1 MPKIEV
7 NQNAFFE
14 LAHQKYTVPELID
27 LLPVL
32 KSEVDGA
39 EGEVLKLEFNDT
51 NRPDLWS
58 TAGAARGL
66 RVYYQGWQPKYP
78 FFSSPQKQQDDGG
91 RKLVVDAGLKDI
103 RPYCSAFAVN
113 GKVDA
118 AALDDLIQTQEK
130 LCHNFGRKRR
140 TFAMGIFRR
149 QLVKFPVHY
158 RAADPDATKFVPL
171 GMTGTLSLRDIA
183 KKHPKGVEYG
193 YIAEAFPKFP
203 LQQGDDGRILSFP
216 PVINS
221 ADLGAVEVGDTELFI
236 EITGT
241 DMSAVTL
248 AASIVACDLADIGFE
263 ILPVTVEYPYDTPF
277 GRQVTF
283 PYAFQAPVKA
293 ELGYVNK
300 LLGVNLVGEQV
311 QAALKKTGVSGS
323 YDNGVLT
330 VTPPPYRNDF
340 LHPVDIVEDVMIGH
354 GLEQF
359 EPVQPQDATIG
370 RLTKEELFGRRV
382 RDLMIGMGFQEMI
395 YNYLGSKKDIIDKM
409 AVDGSDVLQILN
421 PMTENY
427 EFVRNSV
434 APNLLETESVSG
446 HAAYPHHL
454 FEVGKIVRLDAA
466 DNQGSVTRNS
476 LGFLSAGPDENFNE
490 INARIASLFYYLDVE
505 FTLKD
510 SADPRF
516 IPGRAAEVLASGR
529 TAGVFGEVHP
539 QVLENWGAGVPATL
553 ADLDLD
559 TLLKVSGG
567 KV

>member
-7 NQNAFFE
+7 NQEAFFR
-14 LAHQKYTVPELID
+14 LANQKYTVQELVD
-27 LLPVL
+27 KLPVL

-39 EGEVLKLEFNDT
+39 EGDTLKLEFNDT

-66 RVYYQGWQPKYP
+66 RVYYQGWDPKYP
-78 FFSSPQKQQDDGG
+78 FFSTPEKQQDNGG
-91 RKLVVDAGLKDI
+91 RTLVVDPELKNI
-103 RPYCSAFAVN
+103 RPYCSAFAVR

-140 TFAMGIFRR
+140 TFAMGVFRSKM
-149 QLVKFPVHY
+149 VKFPVKY
-158 RAADPDATKFVPL
+158 WAADPDTTKFVPL
-171 GMTGTLSLRDIA
+171 GMSEMLSLREIC
-183 KKHPKGVEYG
+183 KKHPKGQEYG
-193 YIAEAFPKFP
+193 YIAEAYPKFP
-203 LQQGDDGRILSFP
+203 LQQSADGRILSFP

-241 DMSAVTL
+241 DQPAVTL

-283 PYAFQAPVKA
+283 PYAFQAPVTTDL
-293 ELGYVNK
+293 EYVNK
-300 LLGVNLVGEQV
+300 LLGVNLIGEEV
-311 QAALKKTGVSGS
+311 QAALKKAGVASR
-323 YDNGVLT
+323 YANGVLT

-340 LHPVDIVEDVMIGH
+340 LHPVDIVEDVMIGR
-354 GLEQF
+354 GLDTF
-359 EPVQPQDATIG
+359 DPVTPQDATIG
-370 RLTKEELFGRRV
+370 RLTKEELFGRKV

-395 YNYLGSKKDIIDKM
+395 YNYLGSKRDFIDRM
-409 AVDGSDVLQILN
+409 TISGADVLQILN

-446 HAAYPHHL
+446 HAVYPHHI
-454 FEVGKIVRLDAA
+454 FEVGKIVRLDPK

-476 LGFLSAGPDENFNE
+476 LGFLSAGADENFNQA
-490 INARIASLFYYLDVE
+490 NSRIASLFYYLDVE
-505 FTLKD
+505 YTVKE
-510 SADPRF
+510 STDPRF
-516 IPGRAAEVLASGR
+516 IPGRAADLFVSGR
-529 TAGVFGEVHP
+529 PCGVFGEVHP
-539 QVLENWGAGVPATL
+539 QVLENWGVGVPACL
-553 ADLDLD
+553 ADIDLD
-559 TLLKVSGG
+559 TLMGN
-567 KV
+567 

>member
-7 NQNAFFE
+7 SQDAFHR
-14 LAHQKYTVPELID
+14 LAHQKYSVQELVD

-39 EGEVLKLEFNDT
+39 EGDTLKLEFNDT

-66 RVYYQGWQPKYP
+66 RVYYQGFEPKYD
-78 FFSSPQKQQDDGG
+78 FFSTPTKKQDDGG
-91 RKLVVDAGLKDI
+91 RRLVVDAGLKDI
-103 RPYCSAFAVN
+103 RPFCSAFAVK

-118 AALDDLIQTQEK
+118 DALDDLIQTQEK

-140 TFAMGIFRR
+140 TFAMGVFRT
-149 QLVKFPVHY
+149 QLVKFPVKY
-158 RAADPDATKFVPL
+158 WAADPDTTKFVPL
-171 GMTGTLSLRDIA
+171 GMTELLTLREIV
-183 KKHPKGVEYG
+183 KKHPKGQEYG
-193 YIAEAFPKFP
+193 YIAEAHPKFP
-203 LQQGDDGRILSFP
+203 LQQSADGRILSFP

-241 DMSAVTL
+241 DQSAVTL
-248 AASIVACDLADIGFE
+248 AANIVACDLADIGFQ

-283 PYAFQAPVKA
+283 PYAFQAPVTT
-293 ELGYVNK
+293 EIEFINK
-300 LLGVNLVGEQV
+300 LLGVNLGGEQI
-311 QAALKKTGVSGS
+311 QNALKKAGVASR
-323 YDNGVLT
+323 YDNGTIT

-340 LHPVDIVEDVMIGH
+340 LHAVDIVEDVMIGR
-354 GLEQF
+354 GLETF
-359 EPVQPQDATIG
+359 EPVTPGDATVG
-370 RLTKEELFGRRV
+370 RLTKEELFGRKV

-395 YNYLGSKKDIIDKM
+395 YNYLGSKKDFIDKM
-409 AVDGSDVLQILN
+409 GISGHDVLQILN

-446 HAAYPHHL
+446 HAVYPHHI
-454 FEVGKIVRLDAA
+454 FEVGKIVRLDAS

-476 LGFLSAGPDENFNE
+476 LGFLSAGADENFNQA
-490 INARIASLFYYLDVE
+490 NSRIASLFYYLDVE
-505 FTLKD
+505 FTVKE

-516 IPGRAAEVLASGR
+516 IPGRGADVFVGGR
-529 TAGVFGEVHP
+529 RAGVFGEVHP
-539 QVLENWGAGVPATL
+539 QVLENWGVTVPACL

-559 TLLKVSGG
+559 TLLGN
-567 KV
+567 

>member
-7 NQNAFFE
+7 SQTAFHRLANRPYSVQE
-14 LAHQKYTVPELID
+14 LVD

-39 EGEVLKLEFNDT
+39 EGDTLKLEFNDT

-66 RVYYQGWQPKYP
+66 RVYYQGWEPKYP
-78 FFSSPQKQQDDGG
+78 FFSTSQKRQDDGG
-91 RKLVVDAGLKDI
+91 RRLQVDAGLQGI
-103 RPYCSAFAVN
+103 RPFCSAFAVK

-118 AALDDLIQTQEK
+118 TALDDLIQTQEK

-140 TFAMGIFRR
+140 TFAMGVFRTK
-149 QLVKFPVHY
+149 LVKFPVKY
-158 RAADPDATKFVPL
+158 WAADPDTTKFVPL
-171 GMTGTLSLRDIA
+171 GMTELLSLREIV
-183 KKHPKGVEYG
+183 KKHPKGQEYG
-193 YIAEAFPKFP
+193 YIAEAYPKFP
-203 LQQGDDGRILSFP
+203 LQQSADGRILSFP

-241 DMSAVTL
+241 DQPAVAL

-277 GRQVTF
+277 GREVTF
-283 PYAFQAPVKA
+283 PYAFQTPVTTDL
-293 ELGYVNK
+293 EYVNK
-300 LLGVNLVGEQV
+300 LLGVNLGGEQV
-311 QAALKKTGVSGS
+311 QNALKKAGVASR
-323 YDNGVLT
+323 YNNGLLT

-354 GLEQF
+354 GLQNF
-359 EPVQPQDATIG
+359 EPQTPQDATIG
-370 RLTKEELFGRRV
+370 RRTRDELFGRKV

-395 YNYLGSKKDIIDKM
+395 YNYLGSKRDFIDKM
-409 AVDGSDVLQILN
+409 TISGSDVLQILN

-446 HAAYPHHL
+446 HAVYPHHI
-454 FEVGKIVRLDAA
+454 FEVGKIVRLDPA

-476 LGFLSAGPDENFNE
+476 LGLLSAGAEEGFNQA
-490 INARIASLFYYLDVE
+490 NSRIASLFYYLDVE
-505 FTLKD
+505 FTVKE

-516 IPGRAAEVLASGR
+516 ISGR
-529 TAGVFGEVHP
+529 GADLFVGLRKAGVFGEVHP
-539 QVLENWGAGVPATL
+539 QVLENWGIGVPACL
-553 ADLDLD
+553 ADIDLD
-559 TLLKVSGG
+559 TLMGN
-567 KV
+567 

>member
-7 NQNAFFE
+7 NQEAFFR
-14 LAHQKYTVPELID
+14 LANQKYTVQELVD
-27 LLPVL
+27 KLPVL

-39 EGEVLKLEFNDT
+39 EGDTLKLEFNDT

-66 RVYYQGWQPKYP
+66 RVYYQGWDPKYP
-78 FFSSPQKQQDDGG
+78 FFSTPEKQQDNGG
-91 RKLVVDAGLKDI
+91 RTLVVDPELKNI
-103 RPYCSAFAVN
+103 RPYCSAFAVR

-140 TFAMGIFRR
+140 TFAMGVFRSKM
-149 QLVKFPVHY
+149 VKFPVKY
-158 RAADPDATKFVPL
+158 WAADPDTTKFVPL
-171 GMTGTLSLRDIA
+171 GMSEMLSLREIC
-183 KKHPKGVEYG
+183 KKHPKGQEYG
-193 YIAEAFPKFP
+193 YIAEAYPKFP
-203 LQQGDDGRILSFP
+203 LQQSADGHILSFP

-241 DMSAVTL
+241 DQPAVTL

-283 PYAFQAPVKA
+283 PYAFQAPVTTDL
-293 ELGYVNK
+293 EYVNK
-300 LLGVNLVGEQV
+300 LLGVNLIGEEV
-311 QAALKKTGVSGS
+311 QAALKKAGVASR
-323 YDNGVLT
+323 YANGVLT

-340 LHPVDIVEDVMIGH
+340 LHPVDIVEDVMIGR
-354 GLEQF
+354 GLDTF
-359 EPVQPQDATIG
+359 DPVTPQDATIG
-370 RLTKEELFGRRV
+370 RLTKEELFGRKV

-395 YNYLGSKKDIIDKM
+395 YNYLGSKRDFIDRM
-409 AVDGSDVLQILN
+409 TISGADVLQILN

-446 HAAYPHHL
+446 HAVYPHHI
-454 FEVGKIVRLDAA
+454 FEVGKIVRLDPK

-476 LGFLSAGPDENFNE
+476 LGFLSAGADENFNQA
-490 INARIASLFYYLDVE
+490 NSRIASLFYYLDVE
-505 FTLKD
+505 YTVKE
-510 SADPRF
+510 STDPRF
-516 IPGRAAEVLASGR
+516 IPGRAADLFVSGR
-529 TAGVFGEVHP
+529 PCGVFGEVHP
-539 QVLENWGAGVPATL
+539 QVLENWGVGVPACL
-553 ADLDLD
+553 ADIDLD
-559 TLLKVSGG
+559 TLMGN
-567 KV
+567 

>member
-7 NQNAFFE
+7 SQNAFHR
-14 LAHQKYTVPELID
+14 LAHQKYTVAELVD

-39 EGEVLKLEFNDT
+39 EGDVLKLEFNDT

-66 RVYYQGWQPKYP
+66 RVYYQGWNPQYP
-78 FFSSPQKQQDDGG
+78 FFSTPAKKQDDGG

-103 RPYCSAFAVN
+103 RPYCSAFAVK

-140 TFAMGIFRR
+140 TFAMGVFRT
-149 QLVKFPVHY
+149 QLVKFPVQY
-158 RAADPDATKFVPL
+158 KAADPDATKFVPL
-171 GMTGTLSLRDIA
+171 GMTETLSLREIC

-193 YIAEAFPKFP
+193 YIAEAFPQFP
-203 LQQGDDGRILSFP
+203 LQQSADGRILSFP

-241 DMSAVTL
+241 DLPAVTL

-283 PYAFQAPVKA
+283 PYAFQAPVTA
-293 ELGYVNK
+293 EIGYINK
-300 LLGVNLVGEQV
+300 LLGVNLGGEQI
-311 QAALKKTGVSGS
+311 QEALKKAGVASR
-323 YDNGVLT
+323 YDNGTIT
-330 VTPPPYRNDF
+330 VTPPPHRNDF
-340 LHPVDIVEDVMIGH
+340 LHPVDVVEDVMIGR
-354 GLEQF
+354 GLDSF
-359 EPVQPQDATIG
+359 EPVTPGDATVG
-370 RLTKEELFGRRV
+370 RLTKEELFGRKV

-395 YNYLGSKKDIIDKM
+395 YNYLGSKKDFIDKM
-409 AVDGSDVLQILN
+409 TISGDEVLQILN

-434 APNLLETESVSG
+434 APNLLETESMSG
-446 HAAYPHHL
+446 HAVYPHHI

-476 LGFLSAGPDENFNE
+476 LGFLSAGADEGFNQT
-490 INARIASLFYYLDVE
+490 NSRIASLFYYLDVE
-505 FTLKD
+505 FTVKE
-510 SADPRF
+510 SVDPRF
-516 IPGRAAEVLASGR
+516 IAGRGADLLVGGKK
-529 TAGVFGEVHP
+529 AGVFGELHP
-539 QVLENWGAGVPATL
+539 QVLENWGVGVPASL
-553 ADLDLD
+553 ADIDLD
-559 TLLKVSGG
+559 TLLN
-567 KV
+567 

>member
-7 NQNAFFE
+7 NQHAFYR
-14 LAHQKYTVPELID
+14 LANQKYTVAELVD

-39 EGEVLKLEFNDT
+39 EGDVLKLEFNDT

-66 RVYYQGWQPKYP
+66 RVYYQGWNPQYP
-78 FFSSPQKQQDDGG
+78 FFSTPAKKQDDGG

-103 RPYCSAFAVN
+103 RPYCSAFSVK

-118 AALDDLIQTQEK
+118 AALEDLIQTQEK

-140 TFAMGIFRR
+140 TFAMGVFRT
-149 QLVKFPVHY
+149 QLVKFPVQY
-158 RAADPDATKFVPL
+158 RAADPDTTKFVPL
-171 GMTGTLSLRDIA
+171 GMTETLSLREIC

-193 YIAEAFPKFP
+193 YIAEAHGKFP
-203 LQQGDDGRILSFP
+203 LQQSADGRVLSFP

-241 DMSAVTL
+241 DQPAVTL

-293 ELGYVNK
+293 ELGYINK
-300 LLGVNLVGEQV
+300 LLGVNLIGEQV
-311 QAALKKTGVSGS
+311 QDALKKAGVASR
-323 YDNGVLT
+323 YDNGVVI

-340 LHPVDIVEDVMIGH
+340 LHPVDIVEDVMIGR
-354 GLEQF
+354 GLDTF
-359 EPVQPQDATIG
+359 EPVTPQDATIG
-370 RLTKEELFGRRV
+370 RLTKEELFGRKV

-395 YNYLGSKKDIIDKM
+395 YNYLGSKKDFIDKM
-409 AVDGSDVLQILN
+409 TIAGDDVLQILN

-446 HAAYPHHL
+446 HAVYPHHI

-476 LGFLSAGPDENFNE
+476 LGFLSAGADEGFNQT
-490 INARIASLFYYLDVE
+490 NSRIASLFYYLDVE
-505 FTLKD
+505 FTVKE

-516 IPGRAAEVLASGR
+516 IPGRAADLFVNGKK
-529 TAGVFGEVHP
+529 AGVFGEVHP
-539 QVLENWGAGVPATL
+539 QVLENWGIGVPASL

-559 TLLKVSGG
+559 TLL
-567 KV
+567 

>member
-7 NQNAFFE
+7 NQQAFFR
-14 LAHQKYTVPELID
+14 LANQKYSVPELVD

-32 KSEVDGA
+32 KSEVDGV
-39 EGEVLKLEFNDT
+39 EGETLKLEFNDT

-66 RVYYQGWQPKYP
+66 RVYYQGWEPRYP
-78 FFSSPQKQQDDGG
+78 FFSTLERKQDDGG
-91 RKLVVDAGLKDI
+91 RKLIVDGGLQDI
-103 RPYCSAFAVN
+103 RPYCSAFAVRGN
-113 GKVDA
+113 VDA

-140 TFAMGIFRR
+140 TFAMGVFRS

-158 RAADPDATKFVPL
+158 RAADPDQTKFVPL
-171 GMTGTLSLRDIA
+171 GMTESMSLREIC

-193 YIAEAFPKFP
+193 YIAEAFPRFP
-203 LQQGDDGRILSFP
+203 LQQSADGRILSFP

-241 DMSAVTL
+241 DQPAVTL

-283 PYAFQAPVKA
+283 PYAFQGPVTT
-293 ELGYVNK
+293 ELEYINK
-300 LLGVNLVGEQV
+300 LLGVNLGGEQV
-311 QAALKKTGVSGS
+311 QNALKRAGVSS
-323 YDNGVLT
+323 QYENGTLT
-330 VTPPPYRNDF
+330 VFPPPYRNDF
-340 LHPVDIVEDVMIGH
+340 LHAVDIVEDVMIGR
-354 GLEQF
+354 GLETF
-359 EPVQPQDATIG
+359 DPVTPQDATIG
-370 RLTKEELFGRRV
+370 RLTPEELFGRKV

-395 YNYLGSKKDIIDKM
+395 YNYLGSKRDIIDRM
-409 AVDGSDVLQILN
+409 NIAGNDVLQILN

-446 HAAYPHHL
+446 HAVYPHHI
-454 FEVGKIVRLDAA
+454 FEVGKIVRLDPQ

-476 LGFLSAGPDENFNE
+476 LGFLSAGADENFNQV
-490 INARIASLFYYLDVE
+490 NSRIASLFYYLDRE
-505 FTLKD
+505 FTVQE
-510 SADPRF
+510 STDPRF
-516 IPGRAAEVLASGR
+516 IPGRAADISVAGNR
-529 TAGVFGEVHP
+529 VGVFGEVHP
-539 QVLENWGAGVPATL
+539 QVLENWGIGVPACL

-559 TLLKVSGG
+559 TLKNS
-567 KV
+567 

>member
-7 NQNAFFE
+7 SQEAFHR
-14 LAHQKYTVPELID
+14 LAHQKYSVQELVD

-39 EGEVLKLEFNDT
+39 EGDVLKLEFNDT

-66 RVYYQGWQPKYP
+66 RVYYQGWDPKYP
-78 FFSSPQKQQDDGG
+78 FFSTPGERQDDGG
-91 RKLVVDAGLKDI
+91 RKLVVDAGLQDI
-103 RPYCSAFAVN
+103 RPFCSAFAVK
-113 GKVDA
+113 GHVDA
-118 AALDDLIQTQEK
+118 AALEDLIQTQEK

-140 TFAMGIFRR
+140 TFAMGVFRT
-149 QLVKFPVHY
+149 QLVKFPVKY
-158 RAADPDATKFVPL
+158 WAADPDTTKFVPL
-171 GMTGTLSLRDIA
+171 GMTELLTLREIC

-193 YIAEAFPKFP
+193 YIAEAHPKFP
-203 LQQGDDGRILSFP
+203 LQQSADGRILSFP

-221 ADLGAVEVGDTELFI
+221 ADLGAVMVGDTELFI

-241 DMSAVTL
+241 DQPAVAL

-283 PYAFQAPVKA
+283 PYAFQIPVTTD
-293 ELGYVNK
+293 LDYVNK
-300 LLGVNLVGEQV
+300 LLGVTLTGDEVL
-311 QAALKKTGVSGS
+311 AALKKAGVASRFDGAQ
-323 YDNGVLT
+323 LT

-340 LHPVDIVEDVMIGH
+340 LHPVDIVEDVMIGR
-354 GLEQF
+354 GLDSF
-359 EPVQPQDATIG
+359 DPVTPQDATIG
-370 RLTKEELFGRRV
+370 RLTKEELFGRKV

-395 YNYLGSKKDIIDKM
+395 YNYLGSKKDFIDKM
-409 AVDGSDVLQILN
+409 TIPGDDVLQILN

-446 HAAYPHHL
+446 HAVYPHHI

-476 LGFLSAGPDENFNE
+476 LGFLSAGADEGFNQA
-490 INARIASLFYYLDVE
+490 NSRIASLFYYLDVE
-505 FTLKD
+505 FSVKE

-516 IPGRAAEVLASGR
+516 IPGRGADLFVSGKK
-529 TAGVFGEVHP
+529 AGVFGEVHP
-539 QVLENWGAGVPATL
+539 QVLENWGVGVPACL
-553 ADLDLD
+553 ADIDLD
-559 TLLKVSGG
+559 TLLTP
-567 KV
+567 

>member
-7 NQNAFFE
+7 SQNAFHR
-14 LAHQKYTVPELID
+14 LANQKYTVPELVD

-39 EGEVLKLEFNDT
+39 EGDVLKLEFNDT

-66 RVYYQGWQPKYP
+66 RVYYQGWNPQYP
-78 FFSSPQKQQDDGG
+78 FFSTPAKKQDDGG

-103 RPYCSAFAVN
+103 RPYCSAFAVK

-140 TFAMGIFRR
+140 TFAMGVFRT
-149 QLVKFPVHY
+149 QLVKFPVQY

-171 GMTGTLSLRDIA
+171 GMNETLSLREIC

-193 YIAEAFPKFP
+193 YIAEAYPKFP
-203 LQQGDDGRILSFP
+203 LQQSADGRILSFP

-241 DMSAVTL
+241 DQPAVTL

-293 ELGYVNK
+293 ELGYINK
-300 LLGVNLVGEQV
+300 LLGVNLIGDEVL
-311 QAALKKTGVSGS
+311 AALKKAGVAGR
-323 YDNGVLT
+323 YDNGTVT

-340 LHPVDIVEDVMIGH
+340 LHPVDIVEDVMIGR
-354 GLEQF
+354 GLDSF
-359 EPVQPQDATIG
+359 EPITPQDATIG
-370 RLTKEELFGRRV
+370 RLTKEELFGRKV

-395 YNYLGSKKDIIDKM
+395 YNYLGSKKDFIDKM
-409 AVDGSDVLQILN
+409 AIGGHDVLQILN

-446 HAAYPHHL
+446 HAVYPHHI
-454 FEVGKIVRLDAA
+454 FEVGKIVRLDAS

-476 LGFLSAGPDENFNE
+476 LGFLSAGADEGFNQT
-490 INARIASLFYYLDVE
+490 NSRIASLFYYLDVE
-505 FTLKD
+505 FAVKEST
-510 SADPRF
+510 DPRF
-516 IPGRAAEVLASGR
+516 IPGRGADVFVKGNR
-529 TAGVFGEVHP
+529 AGVFGEVHP
-539 QVLENWGAGVPATL
+539 QVLENWGIGVPACL

-559 TLLKVSGG
+559 TLLA
-567 KV
+567 

>member
-7 NQNAFFE
+7 SQESFHQ
-14 LAHQKYTVPELID
+14 LAHQKYTVQELVD

-39 EGEVLKLEFNDT
+39 EGDVLKLEFNDT

-66 RVYYQGWQPKYP
+66 RVYYQGWNPVYP
-78 FFSSPQKQQDDGG
+78 FFSTPQKKQDDGG
-91 RKLVVDAGLKDI
+91 RRLVVDPELKDI
-103 RPYCSAFAVN
+103 RPFCSAFAVK

-140 TFAMGIFRR
+140 TFAMGVFRT
-149 QLVKFPVHY
+149 QLVKFPVKY
-158 RAADPDATKFVPL
+158 WAADPDTTKFVPL
-171 GMTGTLSLRDIA
+171 GMEELLSLREIC
-183 KKHPKGVEYG
+183 KKHPKGIEYG
-193 YIAEAFPKFP
+193 HIAEAHKKFP
-203 LQQGDDGRILSFP
+203 LQQSADGRILSFP

-241 DMSAVTL
+241 DQPAVTL

-293 ELGYVNK
+293 ELQYINK
-300 LLGVNLVGEQV
+300 LLGVNLIGEEV
-311 QAALKKTGVSGS
+311 LAALKKAGVAGR
-323 YDNGVLT
+323 YENGVIT
-330 VTPPPYRNDF
+330 VSPPPYRNDF
-340 LHPVDIVEDVMIGH
+340 LHPVDIVEDVMIGR
-354 GLEQF
+354 GLDTF
-359 EPVQPQDATIG
+359 DPVTPGDATVG
-370 RLTKEELFGRRV
+370 RLTKEELFGRKV

-395 YNYLGSKKDIIDKM
+395 YNYLGSKKDFIDKM
-409 AVDGSDVLQILN
+409 TISGHDVLQILN

-446 HAAYPHHL
+446 HAVYPHHI

-476 LGFLSAGPDENFNE
+476 LGFLSAGADEGFNQT
-490 INARIASLFYYLDVE
+490 NSRIASLFYYLDVE
-505 FTLKD
+505 FTVKE
-510 SADPRF
+510 SVDPRF
-516 IPGRAAEVLASGR
+516 IAGRAADLFVGGKK
-529 TAGVFGEVHP
+529 AGVFGEVHP
-539 QVLENWGAGVPATL
+539 QVLENWGIGVPASL
-553 ADLDLD
+553 ADIDLD
-559 TLLKVSGG
+559 ALLG
-567 KV
+567 

>member
-7 NQNAFFE
+7 SQSAFHR
-14 LAHQKYTVPELID
+14 LANMKPSVAELIE

-39 EGEVLKLEFNDT
+39 EGDTLKLEFNDT

-66 RVYYQGWQPKYP
+66 RVYYQGWEPKYD
-78 FFSSPQKQQDDGG
+78 FFSTPAQKKDDGG
-91 RKLVVDAGLKDI
+91 RRLVVDPGLKDI
-103 RPYCSAFAVN
+103 RPFCSAFAVK
-113 GKVDA
+113 GKVDED
-118 AALDDLIQTQEK
+118 ALNDLIQTQEK

-140 TFAMGIFRR
+140 TFAMGVFRTK
-149 QLVKFPVHY
+149 LVKFPVKY
-158 RAADPDATKFVPL
+158 WAADPDTTKFIPL
-171 GMTGTLSLRDIA
+171 GMTELLTLREIV
-183 KKHPKGVEYG
+183 KKHPKGQEYG
-193 YIAEAFPKFP
+193 HIAEAHPKFP
-203 LQQGDDGRILSFP
+203 LQQSADGRILSFP

-241 DMSAVTL
+241 DQPAVTL

-283 PYAFQAPVKA
+283 PYAFQNPVTTDL
-293 ELGYVNK
+293 ESINK
-300 LLGVNLVGEQV
+300 LLGVNLGGDEV
-311 QAALKKTGVSGS
+311 QRALKKNGVSS
-323 YDNGVLT
+323 RYDNGRIT

-340 LHPVDIVEDVMIGH
+340 LHPVDVVEDVMIGR
-354 GLEQF
+354 GLETF
-359 EPVQPQDATIG
+359 DPVTPGDATVG
-370 RLTKEELFGRRV
+370 RLTREELFGRKV

-395 YNYLGSKKDIIDKM
+395 YNYLGSKKDFIDKM
-409 AVDGSDVLQILN
+409 TIPGHDVLQILN

-446 HAAYPHHL
+446 HAVYPHHI

-476 LGFLSAGPDENFNE
+476 LGFLSAGADENFNQT
-490 INARIASLFYYLDVE
+490 NSRIASLFYYLDVE
-505 FTLKD
+505 FTVKE

-516 IPGRAAEVLASGR
+516 IPGRGADLFVGGKK
-529 TAGVFGEVHP
+529 AGVFGEVHP
-539 QVLENWGAGVPATL
+539 QVLENWGVGVPASL
-553 ADLDLD
+553 ADIDLD
-559 TLLKVSGG
+559 TLLGN
-567 KV
+567 

>member
-7 NQNAFFE
+7 NQNAFFR
-14 LAHQKYTVPELID
+14 LAHQNYSVQELVD

-32 KSEVDGA
+32 KSEVDGV
-39 EGEVLKLEFNDT
+39 EGETLKLEFNDT

-66 RVYYQGWQPKYP
+66 RVYYQGWEPKYQ
-78 FFSSPQKQQDDGG
+78 FFSTLETKQDDGG
-91 RKLVVDAGLKDI
+91 RKLVVDPALKDI
-103 RPYCSAFAVN
+103 RPYCSAFAVK

-140 TFAMGIFRR
+140 TFAMGVFRT

-158 RAADPDATKFVPL
+158 RAADPDTTKFVPL
-171 GMTGTLSLRDIA
+171 GMTETLSLREIC

-203 LQQGDDGRILSFP
+203 LQQSADGRILSFP

-241 DMSAVTL
+241 DLPAVTL

-283 PYAFQAPVKA
+283 PYAFQAPVKTDL
-293 ELGYVNK
+293 EYVNK
-300 LLGVNLVGEQV
+300 LLGVNLGGEQV
-311 QAALKKTGVSGS
+311 QNALKKAGVSSRYG
-323 YDNGVLT
+323 NGDLMVF
-330 VTPPPYRNDF
+330 PPPYRNDF
-340 LHPVDIVEDVMIGH
+340 LHPVDIVEDVMIGR
-354 GLEQF
+354 GLDTF
-359 EPVQPQDATIG
+359 EPVTPQDATIG
-370 RLTKEELFGRRV
+370 RLTKEELFGRKV

-395 YNYLGSKKDIIDKM
+395 YNYLGSKRDIIDRM
-409 AVDGSDVLQILN
+409 QIPGADVLQILN

-446 HAAYPHHL
+446 HAVYPHHI
-454 FEVGKIVRLDAA
+454 FEVGKIVRLDPS

-476 LGFLSAGPDENFNE
+476 LGFLSAGAEENFNQA
-490 INARIASLFYYLDVE
+490 NSRIASLFYYLDRE
-505 FTLKD
+505 FTVKESSD
-510 SADPRF
+510 SRF
-516 IPGRAAEVLASGR
+516 IPGRAADVFVAGHR
-529 TAGVFGEVHP
+529 AGVFGEVHP
-539 QVLENWGAGVPATL
+539 QVLENWGVTVPACL

-559 TLLKVSGG
+559 TLLNS
-567 KV
+567 

>member
-7 NQNAFFE
+7 NQEAFFR
-14 LAHQKYTVPELID
+14 LANQKYSVQELID
-27 LLPVL
+27 KLPVL
-32 KSEVDGA
+32 KSEVDGV
-39 EGEVLKLEFNDT
+39 EGDTLKLEFNDT

-66 RVYYQGWQPKYP
+66 RVYYQGWDPKYP
-78 FFSSPQKQQDDGG
+78 FFSTPEKKQDNGG
-91 RKLVVDAGLKDI
+91 RTLVVDAALKDI
-103 RPYCSAFAVN
+103 RPYCSAFAVR

-118 AALDDLIQTQEK
+118 TALDDLIQTQEK

-140 TFAMGIFRR
+140 TFAMGVFRSKM
-149 QLVKFPVHY
+149 VKFPVKY
-158 RAADPDATKFVPL
+158 WAADPDTTKFVPL
-171 GMTGTLSLRDIA
+171 GMTEMLSLREIC
-183 KKHPKGVEYG
+183 KKHPKGQEYG
-193 YIAEAFPKFP
+193 YIAEAHAKFP
-203 LQQGDDGRILSFP
+203 IQQSADGRILSFP

-241 DMSAVTL
+241 DQPAVTL

-283 PYAFQAPVKA
+283 PYAFQAPVTTDL
-293 ELGYVNK
+293 EYVNK
-300 LLGVNLVGEQV
+300 LLGVNLIGEEV
-311 QAALKKTGVSGS
+311 QAALKKAGVFSR
-323 YDNGVLT
+323 YANGVLT

-340 LHPVDIVEDVMIGH
+340 LHPVDIVEDVMIGR
-354 GLEQF
+354 GLDTF
-359 EPVQPQDATIG
+359 DPVTPQDATIG
-370 RLTKEELFGRRV
+370 RLTKEELFGRKV

-395 YNYLGSKKDIIDKM
+395 YNYLGSKRDFIDRM
-409 AVDGSDVLQILN
+409 TISGDDVLQILN

-446 HAAYPHHL
+446 HAVYPHHI
-454 FEVGKIVRLDAA
+454 FEVGKIVRLDSA

-476 LGFLSAGPDENFNE
+476 LGFLSAGADENFNQA
-490 INARIASLFYYLDVE
+490 NSRIASLFYYLDVE
-505 FTLKD
+505 FTVKD

-516 IPGRAAEVLASGR
+516 IPGRAADLFVADR
-529 TAGVFGEVHP
+529 PCGVFGEVHP
-539 QVLENWGAGVPATL
+539 QVLENWGVGVPACL
-553 ADLDLD
+553 ADIDLD
-559 TLLKVSGG
+559 TLMGN
-567 KV
+567 

>member
-7 NQNAFFE
+7 SQNAFHR
-14 LAHQKYTVPELID
+14 LANQKYTVPELID

-39 EGEVLKLEFNDT
+39 EGDVLKLEFNDT

-66 RVYYQGWQPKYP
+66 RVYYQGWDPKYP
-78 FFSSPQKQQDDGG
+78 FFSTPAKRQDDGG

-103 RPYCSAFAVN
+103 RPFCSAFAVK

-140 TFAMGIFRR
+140 TFAMGVFRT
-149 QLVKFPVHY
+149 QLVKFPVQY
-158 RAADPDATKFVPL
+158 RAADPDTTKFVPL
-171 GMTGTLSLRDIA
+171 GMTETLSLREIC

-193 YIAEAFPKFP
+193 YIAEAHPKFP
-203 LQQGDDGRILSFP
+203 LQQSADGRILSFP

-241 DMSAVTL
+241 DQPAVTL

-283 PYAFQAPVKA
+283 PFAFQAPVKA
-293 ELGYVNK
+293 ELAYINK
-300 LLGVNLVGEQV
+300 LLGVNLIGEQV
-311 QAALKKTGVSGS
+311 QAALKKAGVASR
-323 YDNGVLT
+323 YDNGVIT

-354 GLEQF
+354 GMDNF
-359 EPVQPQDATIG
+359 DPVTPQDATVG
-370 RLTKEELFGRRV
+370 RLTKEELFGRKV

-395 YNYLGSKKDIIDKM
+395 YNYLGSKKDFIDKM
-409 AVDGSDVLQILN
+409 SIPGDDVLQILN

-446 HAAYPHHL
+446 HAVYPHHI
-454 FEVGKIVRLDAA
+454 FEVGKIVRLDAS

-476 LGFLSAGPDENFNE
+476 LGFLSAGADEGFNQT
-490 INARIASLFYYLDVE
+490 NSRIASLFYYLDVE
-505 FTLKD
+505 FTVKE

-516 IPGRAAEVLASGR
+516 IPGRGADLFVGGKK
-529 TAGVFGEVHP
+529 AGVFGEVHP
-539 QVLENWGAGVPATL
+539 QVLENWGIGVPACL
-553 ADLDLD
+553 ADIDLD
-559 TLLKVSGG
+559 SLLG
-567 KV
+567 